1 MPNDVDGSF
10 DQAVVVRYLLGDLPE
25 ETQVQIED
33 RAFADPAYLQ
43 AIEAVEADLIDD
55 YVHGH
60 LTPVERGQFED
71 RFLASPERRKKVEF
85 SKALARVVDE
95 TREAQTQAVPVSQ
108 ARRSWRETFA
118 DVFGGRA
125 PAFQLSMAAL
135 ALLLVGVLSWQLALN
150 SSLRGG
156 IGKLQAER
164 QTEQDRERSLQQ
176 KLDQEHA
183 RAEQL
188 AADASHQTGSTTQ
201 IASLL
206 LLPGMVRGGNVLPE
220 LTVPASAQL
229 ARLEIQLE
237 AHDEFPAFK
246 VDLKNVRGEEV
257 LTRSG
262 LRAHSSTG
270 GRSVT
275 LEVPASALGSG
286 PYDLTLVGVNGADE
300 KDIGYYRFSV
310 KR

>member
-1 MPNDVDGSF
+1 MHNDVDGSF
-10 DQAVVVRYLLGDLPE
+10 DEAVVVRYLLGDLPE
-25 ETQVQIED
+25 ETQVRIED
-33 RAFADPAYLQ
+33 RAFSDPAYLQ

-60 LTPVERGQFED
+60 LTAVERRQFED

-95 TREAQTQAVPVSQ
+95 SREAQTQPTPAYQ
-108 ARRSWRETFA
+108 QRRSWRETLAEAFR
-118 DVFGGRA
+118 GRV

-150 SSLRGG
+150 GSLRGSV
-156 IGKLQAER
+156 GKLQAEQR
-164 QTEQDRERSLQQ
+164 AEQDRERSLQQ

-188 AADASHQTGSTTQ
+188 AADASRQKGSTAQ
-201 IASLL
+201 IASLM

-220 LTVPASAQL
+220 ITVPVSAQL
-229 ARLEIQLE
+229 VRLEIQLE

-246 VDLKNVRGEEV
+246 VDLKTSHGEEV

-262 LRAHSSTG
+262 LRALSSAG
-270 GRSVT
+270 GRSVV
-275 LEVPASALGSG
+275 LEVPASALVPGQN
-286 PYDLTLVGVNGADE
+286 DLTLVGINGADE